1 MTQIKTAKEED
12 NEITAK
18 IFIAEDKVND
28 ALEILNECYKRE
40 KHDLLEQHEITYSR
54 ALNSIKNT
62 SDLIYNLRTPNRTR
76 TIK

>member
-40 KHDLLEQHEITYSR
+40 KHDLLEQHEITYSS
-54 ALNSIKNT
+54 SIKF
-62 SDLIYNLRTPNRTR
+62 Y
-76 TIK
+76 KKYQ